1 MRCQVWP
8 LPAPP
13 QTFIL
18 WSYGGGAYPVMS
30 RAKAITPV
38 KSSGP
43 RAGRFPNIGDSFAQ
57 RPQIDILHHPST
69 DFCALLG
76 GSFVLALYAG
86 Y

>member
-8 LPAPP
+8 LPVPP

-18 WSYGGGAYPVMS
+18 WSYGGGDAYPVMS

-38 KSSGP
+38 KSSERRP
-43 RAGRFPNIGDSFAQ
+43 LDSQISVIRLRNDRRPISCAFPARLLRFLGRI
-57 RPQIDILHHPST
+57 
-69 DFCALLG
+69 
-76 GSFVLALYAG
+76 VLALFAG